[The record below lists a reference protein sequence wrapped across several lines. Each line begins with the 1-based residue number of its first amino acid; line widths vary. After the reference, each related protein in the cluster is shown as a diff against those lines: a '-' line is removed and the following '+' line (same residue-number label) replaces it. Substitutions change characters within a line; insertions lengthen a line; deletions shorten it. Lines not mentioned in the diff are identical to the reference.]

1 MMVSVRIVVSGEAG
15 IGIARAANAKRMNQP
30 ERGFINVGIGILC
43 NTLTSWSLYY
53 HSLRPH
59 HLEVSS
65 SPMNSWKV
73 KGLPVPQ
80 KDRQRERE
88 GERGRERERE
98 RDRDGDGER

>member
-1 MMVSVRIVVSGEAG
+1 MMVSVRIVVLGEAG

-88 GERGRERERE
+88 REGERERD